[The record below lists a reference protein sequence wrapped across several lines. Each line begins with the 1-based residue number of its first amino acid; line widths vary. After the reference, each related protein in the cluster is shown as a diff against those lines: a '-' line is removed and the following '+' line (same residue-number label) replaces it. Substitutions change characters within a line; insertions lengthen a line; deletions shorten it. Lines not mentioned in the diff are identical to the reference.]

1 MTSIDFYAEAHLTV
15 SAIRVL
21 EYRHT
26 RPPSVDE
33 VCEMLS
39 FSLEKGN
46 RLCRKLLDL
55 GIVSLV
61 QGAYG
66 DRLSIQ
72 DHLKLEEIPR
82 GESENRLREE
92 LERFQAQR
100 NHITEKVE
108 SIRTEQADK
117 KRSLFAELEK
127 QLKSGVTKKP
137 SADG

>member
-1 MTSIDFYAEAHLTV
+1 
-15 SAIRVL
+15 
-21 EYRHT
+21 
-26 RPPSVDE
+26 
-33 VCEMLS
+33 MLS